1 VISRCP
7 PGLVTFPGRYSRGH
21 DVMPPNVTP
30 EATDQGASLPD
41 FSVIA
46 VTPAGV
52 PDPAVAI
59 AAVRA
64 GGTGVVDLTVSP
76 DENGDAALDRLLSQV
91 CRGCGVRCEGA
102 DGQRISGLVE
112 RLSGGD
118 GRLELVI
125 LTPAT
130 PDLLR
135 RNIEELR
142 RPGVTVLVEA
152 TSADEAAA
160 GLAAGADGLIARGN
174 EAGGPVGDETTF
186 ILLQRLLSAHN
197 VPIWAQGGIGLH
209 TAAAV
214 HAAGGAGVVLDAQL
228 VLTRES
234 ALPDDVKS
242 LISRMDGSE
251 SVCIGEEPGIRFRL
265 CEPPPGRAIAAL
277 ARQADELTMSPD
289 DRERWTRRVRSRLGW
304 DLSAGQLLPL
314 GQDAAFA
321 GRFAARFHT
330 VGRVIAAV
338 RQAADDHLAMACR
351 QRALDEGGPLAVS
364 HETRYPL
371 VQGPMT
377 RVSDNPGFAARVAEA
392 GGLPFLALAL
402 LRAPEV
408 DQLLRQTREVI
419 GDRPWGVG
427 ILGFVP
433 EELREEQLRVI
444 REHRPTYALI
454 AGGRPDQA
462 LVLEQAGIPTYLH
475 VPSSRLLRL
484 FAEAGARRFV
494 FEGRECGGHV
504 GPRTSFVLWDSMV
517 DELLEA
523 LPDGELARCH
533 VLFAGGIHDARSASM
548 VAALAAPLADRG
560 VKVGLL
566 MGTAYLFAAETVS
579 SGAIAPLFQS
589 EATRCD
595 STALLNSGGGHAT
608 RCAQTPYVDAF
619 RAERHRLVSSAA
631 SAEEVRGALEQLN
644 LGRLRIATKGLAR
657 EAYPASGGALVTV
670 GREEQRSQ
678 GLFMIGQVAGLRRST
693 TTIADLHVEVCRG
706 ATQWLTSC
714 HGTASPDGLAARTRT
729 EAPFDVA
736 IVGMSCLL
744 PGAKDVAAYW
754 GNIIEKVDA
763 ISEVPPERWDSAR
776 YYHPDPAERDKI
788 YSRWGGFL
796 GDIEFDPLA
805 YGMPPKS
812 LPYIESLQLLTL
824 HAVRAALIDAGYP
837 DGGFPRD
844 RASVILGVGGGVA
857 DLGQKYSVRAALPA
871 IFDQV
876 PEQVLASLPEWT
888 EDSFPGILLNVA
900 AGRVTN
906 RFDLGGVNY
915 TVDAACASSLAA
927 VYLAARELESRASD
941 VVIVGGA
948 DTVQNPFGYLAF
960 SKTQAL
966 SPTGRCRSFDEKAD
980 GIVISEGI
988 AILVLKRLED
998 AERDGDRVYAVIR
1011 GVAGSSD
1018 GRARGLTAPHPDGQI
1033 RALRRAYA
1041 KAGVSP
1047 AAVGLVEAHGTGTV
1061 AGDRAEI
1068 ETLRTVLDEAGAARR
1083 SCAIGSVKSMIG
1095 HTKCTAGVA
1104 GLVKVAKALHHKVLP
1119 PTLHVERPNATA
1131 DLADSPLYLNTEARP
1146 WLAADPAQPRRAG
1159 VSAFG
1164 FGGTN
1169 FHAVLEEY
1177 TGDAR
1182 DVSRRTGA
1190 DRWSHELLVW
1200 AGEPARIAADLAS
1213 LEEAL
1218 DGTRT
1223 PSLADLAAAHWRVAR
1238 GRTGSRLAI
1247 VASSI
1252 GDLRRKLRSSRERM
1266 GEAGAMPPGVWYAQ
1280 QPHQGLTAF
1289 LYPGQGSQYPGMLT
1303 AIALHF
1309 SEVRYAIDRADRR
1322 LRGQL
1327 DEPLV
1332 GCIFPP
1338 PAFDSEHAEAA
1349 EERLRATRVAQP
1361 ALGAVA
1367 VGLTHLLHALGV
1379 EPDAAAGH
1387 SYGEYPALWCAG
1399 VMAEE
1404 DLYALSEARGRCIAG
1419 VTGPEAGSMVA
1430 AAAPADCI
1438 EPVAAEF
1445 EGVWVSNRNSPAQ
1458 TVVSGTAEGLLRL
1471 TAALEEKGVE
1481 TRRLSV
1487 AAAFHSPLVAPAR
1500 DAFVRHL
1507 RDVALSPARFPVF
1520 SNVTARPYP
1529 GSPSEMAGILADHLA
1544 QPVRFADQVEAMYAA
1559 GVRTFV
1565 ETGPRAVLTGLVG
1578 QVLGNRPRHAIAVD
1592 PGGRGGLAGFLGAIG
1607 CLFANGRPVQLDR
1620 LFAERAGSASVGDL
1634 LADAR
1639 RVPSPTTWLVNGAGA
1654 RPLAP
1659 AVSAEHSTPAAP
1671 PGPAVN
1677 DRGAARDRSG
1687 LLAPDGAGPMAAA
1700 LAAPLPEP
1708 PTPVGTDGV
1717 VAGDDLAQTL
1727 HAFQQLMDRFL
1738 LTQRDVMM
1746 GYLANVTNA
1755 ADPGNAAN
1763 PGTKAPALP
1772 EAGTPSGPADHM
1784 AQPTEAEGTAAGD
1797 ENSVLAHLRRLIS
1810 ERTGYPPELLAD
1822 DADLEADLG
1831 IDSVKRVE
1839 VLGALQ
1845 RGHRPAQADRIARGM
1860 DNLRRAKTLRGLA
1873 AAISGLLAAADADQ
1887 PAQVVQNGSASHT
1900 SGQNGDG
1907 KPGSS
1912 RFILKQTALPK
1923 ATPRLAL
1930 PSDGVLIITDDGR
1943 GFASRF
1949 AALLRQHGAR
1959 ALAVSCATSGE
1970 EGPVSTG
1977 RNDGD
1982 RLTVTAT
1989 EHGAE
1994 TAVSHARSHYGQVR
2008 GIVHLRPLAMSSAPG
2023 DEEPAAPR
2031 DGLTNDLQLLYL
2043 LARAAAADLASGEGP
2058 RWLMATAPLTRHAGR
2073 SPRTQFTA
2081 AGMAGFVKAMAKEC
2095 PHVRAKFVQLA
2106 PDLAPGAAADLLL
2119 DELTTDDGIVQ
2130 VSYGSGRR
2138 SAPVVRRTALPA
2150 GPDQLDLG
2158 PASVVLITGGARGI
2172 TSLVARDLARRYRC
2186 TLILLGRSLLPPAGG
2201 DPVTAAAT
2209 TAAEIRSA
2217 LIGDFRS
2224 RGEKPGLAQVE
2235 AACQRVLAERE
2246 IRATLHDIQASG
2258 ATAEYHRVDA
2268 RDAPTIR
2275 ATIEDVYA
2283 SHRRLDGIIH
2293 GAGIVEDRLLADKE
2307 PTSFERV
2314 LRTKVDG
2321 ALNLLHAVRP
2331 DPLRFMAFFA
2341 SVAGTFGNTGQTD
2354 YAAANEILN
2363 AIALDYDDRWP
2374 GRVIAFN
2381 WGPWDAPGMVT
2392 PELRRKF
2399 STQGVELLAPELA
2412 VRAFVD
2418 ELRLGRK
2425 GEVQVVIGEGPWSSG
2440 APLTRPV
2447 DAQDAGASQ
2456 LWHYDT
2462 LAPGPPLTGKTNG
2475 QQAPGGVGK
2484 GR

>member
-1 VISRCP
+1 MVFMPSAGASHRFLGYLRRHSDVPRVSCP
-7 PGLVTFPGRYSRGH
+7 KSIDR
-21 DVMPPNVTP
+21 
-30 EATDQGASLPD
+30 GASLPD
-41 FSVIA
+41 FSVMA

-59 AAVRA
+59 AAARA
-64 GGTGVVDLTVSP
+64 GGTGVLDLTLSP
-76 DENGDAALDRLLSQV
+76 GQDGDVALDRLLAQAP
-91 CRGCGVRCEGA
+91 RGCGVRCEGA
-102 DGQRISGLVE
+102 DGQRISGLAE
-112 RLSGGD
+112 RLSGRD
-118 GRLELVI
+118 GRLAVVI
-125 LTPAT
+125 LTPAA

-135 RNIEELR
+135 GHIGALR

-174 EAGGPVGDETTF
+174 EAGGRVGDETSF
-186 ILLQRLLSAHN
+186 ILLQRLLSAHK
-197 VPIWAQGGIGLH
+197 VPIWSQGGIGLH

-214 HAAGGAGVVLDAQL
+214 HAAGSAGVVLDAQL
-228 VLTRES
+228 ALTRES

-251 SVCIGEEPGIRFRL
+251 SVCIGDELGIRFRV

-277 ARQADELTMSPD
+277 ARQADGLTGSPD
-289 DRERWTRRVRSRLGW
+289 DREQWVRQVRSRLGW
-304 DLSAGQLLPL
+304 DLPAGQLLPL
-314 GQDAAFA
+314 GQDATFA
-321 GRFAARFHT
+321 GPFAAQFRT
-330 VGRVIAAV
+330 VGRVVAAV
-338 RQAADDHLAMACR
+338 RQAALGHLAMACR
-351 QRALDEGGPLAVS
+351 QRALDEAAPLAVS
-364 HETRYPL
+364 HRTRYPL
-371 VQGPMT
+371 AQGPMT
-377 RVSDNPGFAARVAEA
+377 RVSDNPEFAARVAEA

-408 DQLLRQTREVI
+408 DQLLHQTRAVI

-433 EELREEQLRVI
+433 EDLREEQLRVI
-444 REHRPTYALI
+444 REHQPAFALI

-523 LPDGELARCH
+523 LSEGELTHCH

-548 VAALAAPLADRG
+548 VAALAAPLVDRG

-566 MGTAYLFAAETVS
+566 MGTAYLFAVETVS
-579 SGAIAPLFQS
+579 SGAITPPFQA
-589 EATRCD
+589 EAMRCD
-595 STALLNSGGGHAT
+595 STALLNSGGGHTT
-608 RCAQTPYVDAF
+608 RCAQTTYVQAF
-619 RAERHRLVSSAA
+619 QAERRRLVSSAA
-631 SAEEVRGALEQLN
+631 SAEEVRDTLEELN
-644 LGRLRIATKGLAR
+644 LGRLRIATKGLAH
-657 EAYPASGGALVTV
+657 EAHPGPSGALVTV
-670 GREEQRSQ
+670 GPEEQRSQ
-678 GLFMIGQVAGLRRST
+678 GLFMIGQVAGLRGSP
-693 TTIADLHVEVCRG
+693 TTIADLHAEVCRG
-706 ATQWLTSC
+706 ATQWLTSRQDAV
-714 HGTASPDGLAARTRT
+714 GTDGLAARTRT
-729 EAPFDVA
+729 EAPFNVA

-744 PGAKDVAAYW
+744 PGAKDVEAYW
-754 GNIIEKVDA
+754 GNIIGKVDA
-763 ISEVPPERWDSAR
+763 ISEVPSERWDSAR
-776 YYHPDPAERDKI
+776 YFDPDPAARDKV

-824 HAVRAALIDAGYP
+824 HAVRAALVDAGYP

-844 RASVILGVGGGVA
+844 KTSVILGVGGGVA
-857 DLGQKYSVRAALPA
+857 DLGQKYAVRSALPA
-871 IFDQV
+871 IFDRIPDQL
-876 PEQVLASLPEWT
+876 LASLPEWT

-906 RFDLGGVNY
+906 RFGLGGVNY

-927 VYLAARELESRASD
+927 VYLAARELESRTSD

-980 GIVISEGI
+980 GIVISEGV
-988 AILVLKRLED
+988 AILVLKRLDD
-998 AERDGDRVYAVIR
+998 AERDGDRIYAVIR

-1047 AAVGLVEAHGTGTV
+1047 ATVGLIEAHGTGTV

-1131 DLADSPLYLNTEARP
+1131 DLPDSPLYLNTEARP
-1146 WLAADPAQPRRAG
+1146 WLAVDPAHPRRAG

-1169 FHAVLEEY
+1169 FHALLEEY

-1182 DVSRRTGA
+1182 DVSRRTAA

-1200 AGEPARIAADLAS
+1200 AGPPARIAADLAN

-1218 DGTRT
+1218 SGSRT
-1223 PSLADLAAAHWRVAR
+1223 PSLADLAAAHWRAAR

-1247 VASSI
+1247 VASSVE
-1252 GDLRRKLRSSRERM
+1252 DLSRKLRSSRERVSTS
-1266 GEAGAMPPGVWYAQ
+1266 GAMPPGVWYAD

-1309 SEVRYAIDRADRR
+1309 SEIRDAINRADYQ

-1327 DEPLV
+1327 DEPLAS
-1332 GCIFPP
+1332 CIFPP
-1338 PAFDSEHAEAA
+1338 PVFDSEHAEAA
-1349 EERLRATRVAQP
+1349 EGRLRATRVAQS

-1367 VGLTHLLHALGV
+1367 VGLTRLLRALGV
-1379 EPDAAAGH
+1379 EPDVAAGH

-1399 VMAEE
+1399 VMGEE
-1404 DLYALSEARGRCIAG
+1404 DLYALSEARGRCIAA

-1430 AAAPADCI
+1430 AAAPADVI
-1438 EPVAAEF
+1438 EPVTAEF

-1471 TAALEEKGVE
+1471 TTALEEKGIDV
-1481 TRRLSV
+1481 RQLSV
-1487 AAAFHSPLVAPAR
+1487 AAAFHSPLVAPAC
-1500 DAFVRHL
+1500 DAFARHL
-1507 RDVALSPARFPVF
+1507 QEAALSAARFPVF

-1529 GSPSEMAGILADHLA
+1529 ASPQRMADILADHLV
-1544 QPVRFADQVEAMYAA
+1544 QPVRFAEQVEAMYAA

-1578 QVLGNRPRHAIAVD
+1578 QVLGDRPHHAIAVD
-1592 PGGRGGLAGFLGAIG
+1592 PGGRGGLAGFLGAVG
-1607 CLFANGRPVQLDR
+1607 CLFATGLPVQLDR
-1620 LFAERAGSASVGDL
+1620 LFAERAESASLGDL

-1639 RVPSPTTWLVNGAGA
+1639 HVPSPTTWLVNGAGA

-1659 AVSAEHSTPAAP
+1659 ATSPEPSPVVASS
-1671 PGPAVN
+1671 GPEVIE
-1677 DRGAARDRSG
+1677 RGTAGDRSA
-1687 LLAPDGAGPMAAA
+1687 LMASATVGSA
-1700 LAAPLPEP
+1700 VPLFDAPLPWP
-1708 PTPVGTDGV
+1708 PTPAGTDAV
-1717 VAGDDLAQTL
+1717 PAGDDLAQTL
-1727 HAFQQLMDRFL
+1727 HGFQRLMDRFL
-1738 LTQRDVMM
+1738 VTQRDVMM
-1746 GYLANVTNA
+1746 SYLA
-1755 ADPGNAAN
+1755 DAAN
-1763 PGTKAPALP
+1763 AVRASGTAT
-1772 EAGTPSGPADHM
+1772 GTPELPQAGIPGGPVDHTAPQTEADH
-1784 AQPTEAEGTAAGD
+1784 TAARD

-1845 RGHRPAQADRIARGM
+1845 RAHRQDEAVRIAHGM
-1860 DNLRRAKTLRGLA
+1860 DNLRLTRTLRSLA
-1873 AAISGLLAAADADQ
+1873 AAISGLLTAEGADQ
-1887 PAQVVQNGSASHT
+1887 PIQAVPNSASSSRT
-1900 SGQNGDG
+1900 SGQNGNG
-1907 KPGSS
+1907 KLGSS
-1912 RFILKQTALPK
+1912 RFLLEQTALPEV
-1923 ATPRLAL
+1923 TSRRQL
-1930 PSDGVLIITDDGR
+1930 PSDGVVLITDDGR
-1943 GFASRF
+1943 GFAPRF

-1959 ALAVSCATSGE
+1959 ALVVSCTAGGE
-1970 EGPVSTG
+1970 DGRVSTG
-1977 RNDGD
+1977 SGGGDG
-1982 RLTVTAT
+1982 LTVTAT

-1994 TAVSHARSHYGQVR
+1994 TAVSHARSRYGQVR
-2008 GIVHLRPLAMSSAPG
+2008 GIVHLRPLATSPTPG
-2023 DEEPAAPR
+2023 DEDPASSSDRFTA
-2031 DGLTNDLQLLYL
+2031 DLHLLYL
-2043 LARAAAADLASGEGP
+2043 LARAAAADLALGDGP
-2058 RWLMATAPLTRHAGR
+2058 RWLMAAAPLMRYAGQEG
-2073 SPRTQFTA
+2073 RTECPAT
-2081 AGMAGFVKAMAKEC
+2081 GVAGFVKAMTNEW
-2095 PHVRAKFVQLA
+2095 PHVRAKVVELTR
-2106 PDLAPGAAADLLL
+2106 DIAPGGAADLLL
-2119 DELTTDDGIVQ
+2119 DEMAADDGIVE
-2130 VSYGSGRR
+2130 VSYRSGNR
-2138 SAPVVRRTALPA
+2138 SAPVVRRAALPD
-2150 GPDQLDLG
+2150 GPDHLDLG
-2158 PASVVLITGGARGI
+2158 PASVVLVTGGARGI

-2186 TLILLGRSLLPPAGG
+2186 TLILLGRSPPPSAEE
-2201 DPVTAAAT
+2201 DSVTAAST
-2209 TAAEIRSA
+2209 TAAEIRAA
-2217 LIGDFRS
+2217 LIDDLRS
-2224 RGEKPGLAQVE
+2224 RGETLVLAQVE

-2246 IRATLHDIQASG
+2246 VRSTLREIRASG
-2258 ATAEYHRVDA
+2258 ATVEYRRIDV
-2268 RDAPTIR
+2268 RDAPAMR
-2275 ATIEDVYA
+2275 ATVEEVYE
-2283 SHRRLDGIIH
+2283 SHGRVDGVIH
-2293 GAGIVEDRLLADKE
+2293 GAGVVEDRLLAAKE
-2307 PTSFERV
+2307 PPSFERV
-2314 LRTKVDG
+2314 VRTKVDG

-2331 DPLRFMAFFA
+2331 DSLRFLAFFA
-2341 SVAGTFGNTGQTD
+2341 SVAGTFGNAGQAD

-2363 AIALDYDDRWP
+2363 AIALEYDARWP
-2374 GRVIAFN
+2374 GRVVAFN

-2392 PELRRKF
+2392 PEVRQQF
-2399 STQGVELLAPELA
+2399 SARGVELLAPELA
-2412 VRAFVD
+2412 VQAFAD

-2425 GEVQVVIGEGPWSSG
+2425 GDVRVVIGEGPWSSG
-2440 APLTRPV
+2440 VPVTRPAG
-2447 DAQDAGASQ
+2447 AQDAGAQQ
-2456 LWHYDT
+2456 LEHYGALT
-2462 LAPGPPLTGKTNG
+2462 SRPLSRVKANG
-2475 QQAPGGVGK
+2475 QSAAGGVGNE
-2484 GR
+2484 R

>member
-1 VISRCP
+1 
-7 PGLVTFPGRYSRGH
+7 L
-21 DVMPPNVTP
+21 P
-30 EATDQGASLPD
+30 E
-41 FSVIA
+41 FSVIGL
-46 VTPAGV
+46 TLAGV

-59 AAVRA
+59 AAARA
-64 GGTGVVDLTVSP
+64 DGTGVLDLTLSP
-76 DENGDAALDRLLSQV
+76 GEDGDIALDHLLGKAP
-91 CRGCGVRCEGA
+91 RGCGVRCEGA
-102 DGQRISGLVE
+102 DGERISGLAE

-118 GRLELVI
+118 GRLGLLV
-125 LTPAT
+125 LTPAA

-135 RNIEELR
+135 GHIEELR

-174 EAGGPVGDETTF
+174 EAGGWVGDETSF

-214 HAAGGAGVVLDAQL
+214 HAAGAAGVVLDAQL
-228 VLTRES
+228 ALTRES

-251 SVCIGEEPGIRFRL
+251 SVCIGDELGIRFRV
-265 CEPPPGRAIAAL
+265 CEQPPGRTIAAL
-277 ARQADELTMSPD
+277 AREAGELTVSPD
-289 DRERWTRRVRSRLGW
+289 DRERWARQVSSRLGW

-321 GRFAARFHT
+321 GRFAAQFRT
-330 VGRVIAAV
+330 AGRVVAAV
-338 RQAADDHLAMACR
+338 RQAAVGHLAMACR
-351 QRALDEGGPLAVS
+351 QRTLDEAAPLAAS
-364 HETRYPL
+364 HRTRYPL
-371 VQGPMT
+371 AQGPMT
-377 RVSDNPGFAARVAEA
+377 RVSDNPEFAARVAEA

-408 DQLLRQTREVI
+408 DQLLRQTRVVI

-433 EELREEQLRVI
+433 EDLREEQLRVI
-444 REHRPTYALI
+444 REHRPAYALI

-462 LVLEQAGIPTYLH
+462 LMLEQANIPTYLH

-523 LPDGELARCH
+523 LPEGELARCH

-566 MGTAYLFAAETVS
+566 MGTAYLFADEAVS
-579 SGAIAPLFQS
+579 SGAIAPVFQA
-589 EATRCD
+589 EAMRCD

-619 RAERHRLVSSAA
+619 QAERHRLLSSSAA
-631 SAEEVRGALEQLN
+631 SAEEVRDALEQLN

-657 EAYPASGGALVTV
+657 EAHPAASGALVTV
-670 GREEQRSQ
+670 CPDEQRSQ
-678 GLFMIGQVAGLRRST
+678 GLFMIGQVAGLRGSA
-693 TTIADLHVEVCRG
+693 TTIADLHAEVCQG
-706 ATQWLTSC
+706 ATQWLISR
-714 HGTASPDGLAARTRT
+714 HDEVGTDGLTDARTRT
-729 EAPFDVA
+729 EAPFSVA

-744 PGAKDVAAYW
+744 PGAKDVEAYW
-754 GNIIEKVDA
+754 GNIIAKVDA
-763 ISEVPPERWDSAR
+763 ISEVPSERWDSAR
-776 YYHPDPAERDKI
+776 YFDSDPTARDKI

-812 LPYIESLQLLTL
+812 MPYIESLQLLTL
-824 HAVRAALIDAGYP
+824 HAVRAALVDAGYP
-837 DGGFPRD
+837 DGGFHRD
-844 RASVILGVGGGVA
+844 NTSVILGVGGGVA
-857 DLGQKYSVRAALPA
+857 DLGQKYSVRSALPA

-876 PEQVLASLPEWT
+876 PEQILASLPEWT

-927 VYLAARELESRASD
+927 VYLAARELESRTSD

-988 AILVLKRLED
+988 AILVLKRLDD
-998 AERDGDRVYAVIR
+998 AERDGDRIYAVIR

-1047 AAVGLVEAHGTGTV
+1047 AAVELIEAHGTGTV

-1119 PTLHVERPNATA
+1119 PTLHIERPNATA
-1131 DLADSPLYLNTEARP
+1131 DLPDSPLYLNTEARP
-1146 WLAADPAQPRRAG
+1146 WLAADPTQPRRAG

-1182 DVSRRTGA
+1182 DVSRRTAA

-1200 AGEPARIAADLAS
+1200 AGAPASIAADLAN

-1218 DGTRT
+1218 TGPGT
-1223 PSLADLAAAHWRVAR
+1223 PSLADLAAARWRAAR
-1238 GRTGSRLAI
+1238 GRTGARLAI

-1252 GDLRRKLRSSRERM
+1252 EDLRRKLRSARERM
-1266 GEAGAMPPGVWYAQ
+1266 GEAGAMPPGAWYADQ
-1280 QPHQGLTAF
+1280 SRQGLTAF

-1309 SEVRYAIDRADRR
+1309 SEVRDAIDRADRQ

-1327 DEPLV
+1327 DEPLAS
-1332 GCIFPP
+1332 CIFPP
-1338 PAFDSEHAEAA
+1338 PAFDSDRADAA

-1367 VGLTHLLHALGV
+1367 VGLTRLLHAFGV
-1379 EPDAAAGH
+1379 EPDVAAGH

-1399 VMAEE
+1399 AMPEE
-1404 DLYALSEARGRCIAG
+1404 DLYALSEERGRCIAA

-1430 AAAPADCI
+1430 AAAAAEHI

-1445 EGVWVSNRNSPAQ
+1445 DDVWVSNRNSPAQ

-1471 TAALEEKGVE
+1471 TTALEEKGID

-1500 DAFVRHL
+1500 DAFAGHL

-1529 GSPSEMAGILADHLA
+1529 GSPSEMADILADHLA

-1565 ETGPRAVLTGLVG
+1565 ETGPRAILTGLVG
-1578 QVLGNRPRHAIAVD
+1578 QVLGDRPHDAIAVD
-1592 PGGRGGLAGFLGAIG
+1592 PDGRGGLPGFLGAIG
-1607 CLFANGRPVQLDR
+1607 RLFANGRPVQLDR

-1639 RVPSPTTWLVNGAGA
+1639 RVPSSTTWLVNGAGA

-1659 AVSAEHSTPAAP
+1659 AGSPEPSPLAAP
-1671 PGPAVN
+1671 PGPEVN
-1677 DRGAARDRSG
+1677 EHGAAEDHSALTG
-1687 LLAPDGAGPMAAA
+1687 PTGAGPTAVA
-1700 LAAPLPEP
+1700 LAAPLPVP
-1708 PTPVGTDGV
+1708 PAP
-1717 VAGDDLAQTL
+1717 AGAGRALASDDLAQTL

-1746 GYLANVTNA
+1746 GYLANSANV
-1755 ADPGNAAN
+1755 GNTAN
-1763 PGTKAPALP
+1763 GTLALP
-1772 EAGTPSGPADHM
+1772 KAGDSGDPAGQM
-1784 AQPTEAEGTAAGD
+1784 AQPTEAADTASGD

-1845 RGHRPAQADRIARGM
+1845 RVYRPDQAARIARGT
-1860 DNLRRAKTLRGLA
+1860 DNLRRTKTLRGLA
-1873 AAISGLLAAADADQ
+1873 ADISGLLTGGGVDQ
-1887 PAQVVQNGSASHT
+1887 PVPAAQHSAASRT

-1907 KPGSS
+1907 KPTSS
-1912 RFILKQTALPK
+1912 RFLLEQAALPEV
-1923 ATPRLAL
+1923 TTRLRL
-1930 PSDGVLIITDDGR
+1930 PSDGVVLITDDGR

-1949 AALLRQHGAR
+1949 AAVLRDNGVR
-1959 ALAVSCATSGE
+1959 ALVVSCPSSGE
-1970 EGPVSTG
+1970 CGPVTAGS
-1977 RNDGD
+1977 DDDD

-1989 EHGAE
+1989 QQSAE
-1994 TAVSHARSHYGQVR
+1994 TAVSHARSRHGHVR
-2008 GIVHLRPLAMSSAPG
+2008 GLVHLRPLAASPPPG
-2023 DEEPAAPR
+2023 DEDPAASS
-2031 DGLTNDLQLLYL
+2031 DGLTADLHVLYL
-2043 LARAAAADLASGEGP
+2043 LARAAAADLVSGDGP
-2058 RWLMATAPLTRHAGR
+2058 RWLVAAAPLTQHAGR
-2073 SPRTQFTA
+2073 SLRTQSTA
-2081 AGMAGFVKAMAKEC
+2081 AGVAGFVKAMAKEC
-2095 PHVRAKFVQLA
+2095 PHVRAKTVGFPRDIA
-2106 PDLAPGAAADLLL
+2106 PDGAAELLL
-2119 DELTTDDGIVQ
+2119 GELTTNDNIVE
-2130 VSYGSGRR
+2130 VSYGSGSR
-2138 SAPVVRRTALPA
+2138 SAPIVRRAALPE
-2150 GPDQLDLG
+2150 GPDRLDLG
-2158 PASVVLITGGARGI
+2158 PASVILITGGARGI

-2186 TLILLGRSLLPPAGG
+2186 TLILLGRSPLPPAEE
-2201 DPVTAAAT
+2201 DPVTAAAA
-2209 TAAEIRSA
+2209 TAAEIRAA
-2217 LIGDFRS
+2217 LIDGLRS
-2224 RGEKPGLAQVE
+2224 RAEKFGPAQVE

-2246 IRATLHDIQASG
+2246 IRTTLRDIQASG
-2258 ATAEYHRVDA
+2258 ATAEYRRSDV
-2268 RDAPTIR
+2268 RDTPAIQETV
-2275 ATIEDVYA
+2275 EEVYA
-2283 SHRRLDGIIH
+2283 SHGRLDGIIH
-2293 GAGIVEDRLLADKE
+2293 GAGVVEDRLLADKE
-2307 PTSFERV
+2307 PASFERV
-2314 LRTKVDG
+2314 LRTKVGG
-2321 ALNLLHAVRP
+2321 ALNLLRVVRP
-2331 DPLRFMAFFA
+2331 DSLRFLAFFA
-2341 SVAGTFGNTGQTD
+2341 SVAGTFGNAGQAD

-2363 AIALDYDDRWP
+2363 AIALDYDVRWP
-2374 GRVIAFN
+2374 GRVIAVN

-2392 PELRRKF
+2392 PEIRRQF
-2399 STQGVELLAPELA
+2399 SARGVELLAPELA
-2412 VRAFVD
+2412 VQAFAD

-2425 GEVQVVIGEGPWSSG
+2425 GDVQVVIGEGPWSGG

-2447 DAQDAGASQ
+2447 DAQDAGPPQ
-2456 LWHYDT
+2456 LEHYDA
-2462 LAPGPPLTGKTNG
+2462 LAPCQPLYGGANG
-2475 QQAPGGVGK
+2475 QQATGGAGK
-2484 GR
+2484 GG

>member
-1 VISRCP
+1 
-7 PGLVTFPGRYSRGH
+7 
-21 DVMPPNVTP
+21 
-30 EATDQGASLPD
+30 LPD

-59 AAVRA
+59 AAARA
-64 GGTGVVDLTVSP
+64 SGTGVLDLTLSP
-76 DENGDAALDRLLSQV
+76 GEDGDVALDHLLSKAP
-91 CRGCGVRCEGA
+91 RGCGVRCEGA

-118 GRLELVI
+118 SRLGLVV
-125 LTPAT
+125 LTLAA

-135 RNIEELR
+135 GHIEMLR

-174 EAGGPVGDETTF
+174 EAGGRVGDETSF
-186 ILLQRLLSAHN
+186 ILLQRVLSAYD

-214 HAAGGAGVVLDAQL
+214 HAADAAGVVLDAQL
-228 VLTRES
+228 ALTRES

-251 SVCIGEEPGIRFRL
+251 SVCIGDELGIRFRV

-277 ARQADELTMSPD
+277 AREADEVTMSPD
-289 DRERWTRRVRSRLGW
+289 DRERWARQVRSRLGW

-321 GRFAARFHT
+321 GRFAARFRT
-330 VGRVIAAV
+330 VGRVVAAV
-338 RQAADDHLAMACR
+338 RQAAVGHLAMACR
-351 QRALDEGGPLAVS
+351 QRALDEAAPLAVS
-364 HETRYPL
+364 HRTRYPL
-371 VQGPMT
+371 AQGPMT
-377 RVSDNPGFAARVAEA
+377 RVSDSPEFAARVAEA

-402 LRAPEV
+402 LHAPEV
-408 DQLLRQTREVI
+408 DQLLRQTRAVI

-433 EELREEQLRVI
+433 EDLREEQLRVI
-444 REHRPTYALI
+444 QEHRPAYALI

-462 LVLEQAGIPTYLH
+462 LMLEQAGIPTYLH

-560 VKVGLL
+560 VKAGLL
-566 MGTAYLFAAETVS
+566 MGTAYLFTAEAVS
-579 SGAIAPLFQS
+579 SGAITPSFQA

-619 RAERHRLVSSAA
+619 QAERHRLVSSAA
-631 SAEEVRGALEQLN
+631 SAEEVRDALEQLN

-657 EAYPASGGALVTV
+657 GAHLPPGGPLVTV
-670 GREEQRSQ
+670 GPDEQRSH
-678 GLFMIGQVAGLRRST
+678 GLFMIGQVAGLRGST
-693 TTIADLHVEVCRG
+693 TTIADLHAEVCRG
-706 ATQWLTSC
+706 ATQRLACRYGNTD
-714 HGTASPDGLAARTRT
+714 TDGLTATRTRT
-729 EAPFDVA
+729 EAPFNVA

-744 PGAKDVAAYW
+744 PGAKDVEAYW
-754 GNIIEKVDA
+754 GNIITKVDA
-763 ISEVPPERWDSAR
+763 ISEIPSERWDSAR
-776 YYHPDPAERDKI
+776 YYDPDPAARDKI

-824 HAVRAALIDAGYP
+824 HAVRAALVDAGYP

-844 RASVILGVGGGVA
+844 KTSVILGVGGGVA
-857 DLGQKYSVRAALPA
+857 DLGQKYSVRSALPA
-871 IFDQV
+871 IFGQV

-927 VYLAARELESRASD
+927 VYLAARELEARTSD

-948 DTVQNPFGYLAF
+948 DTVQNTFGYLAF

-966 SPTGRCRSFDEKAD
+966 SPTGRCRSFDETAD

-988 AILVLKRLED
+988 AILVLKRLDD
-998 AERDGDRVYAVIR
+998 AERDGDRIYAVIR

-1033 RALRRAYA
+1033 SALRRAYA

-1047 AAVGLVEAHGTGTV
+1047 AAVGLIEAHGTGTV
-1061 AGDRAEI
+1061 AGDRAEL
-1068 ETLRTVLDEAGAARR
+1068 ETLRTVLDDAGAARR

-1119 PTLHVERPNATA
+1119 PTLHVEHPSPTA
-1131 DLADSPLYLNTEARP
+1131 DLPDSPLYLNTEARP
-1146 WLAADPAQPRRAG
+1146 WLAVDPAQPRRAG

-1177 TGDAR
+1177 IGDAR
-1182 DVSRRTGA
+1182 DVSRRTAA

-1200 AGEPARIAADLAS
+1200 AGAPARIAADLAN

-1218 DGTRT
+1218 TGPRT
-1223 PSLADLAAAHWRVAR
+1223 PSLADLAATHWQAAR
-1238 GRTGSRLAI
+1238 GRTGARLAI

-1252 GDLRRKLRSSRERM
+1252 EDLRSKLRSSRERV
-1266 GEAGAMPPGVWYAQ
+1266 GEAGAMPPGMWYAD

-1309 SEVRYAIDRADRR
+1309 SEVRDAIDRADRQ

-1327 DEPLV
+1327 DEPLAS
-1332 GCIFPP
+1332 CIFPP
-1338 PAFDSEHAEAA
+1338 PAFGSEHAEAA

-1367 VGLTHLLHALGV
+1367 VGLTRLLHALGV
-1379 EPDAAAGH
+1379 EPDVAAGH
-1387 SYGEYPALWCAG
+1387 SYGEYPALWCAD

-1404 DLYALSEARGRCIAG
+1404 DLYALSEARGRCIAA
-1419 VTGPEAGSMVA
+1419 VTGPAAGSMVA
-1430 AAAPADCI
+1430 AAAPAEHI
-1438 EPVAAEF
+1438 EPVAVEF

-1471 TAALEEKGVE
+1471 TTALAEKGID
-1481 TRRLSV
+1481 TRQLSV

-1500 DAFVRHL
+1500 DAFARHL
-1507 RDVALSPARFPVF
+1507 QDVTLSLARFPVF

-1529 GSPSEMAGILADHLA
+1529 GSPAQMADILADHLV
-1544 QPVRFADQVEAMYAA
+1544 QPVQFADQVEAMYAA

-1565 ETGPRAVLTGLVG
+1565 ETGPRAILTGLVG
-1578 QVLGNRPRHAIAVD
+1578 QVLGDRPHRAIAVD
-1592 PGGRGGLAGFLGAIG
+1592 PGGRGGLAGFLGAVG

-1620 LFAERAGSASVGDL
+1620 LFAERAGSANLGDL
-1634 LADAR
+1634 LADACHA
-1639 RVPSPTTWLVNGAGA
+1639 PSPTTWLVNGAGA

-1659 AVSAEHSTPAAP
+1659 TATPEPSPLVVP
-1671 PGPAVN
+1671 PRLEANGH
-1677 DRGAARDRSG
+1677 GAAEDRSA
-1687 LLAPDGAGPMAAA
+1687 LPAWAGAGPAAAA
-1700 LAAPLPEP
+1700 LTAPVPLA
-1708 PTPVGTDGV
+1708 PTHAGTEG
-1717 VAGDDLAQTL
+1717 APGGDDLAQTL

-1738 LTQRDVMM
+1738 VTQRDVMM
-1746 GYLANVTNA
+1746 GYLAGTTNA
-1755 ADPGNAAN
+1755 ATETP
-1763 PGTKAPALP
+1763 PLP
-1772 EAGTPSGPADHM
+1772 EAGIPSGPADHF
-1784 AQPTEAEGTAAGD
+1784 AQPAEAEDTAADD

-1810 ERTGYPPELLAD
+1810 DRTGYPPELLAD

-1845 RGHRPAQADRIARGM
+1845 RAHRQDQAARISHGT
-1860 DNLRRAKTLRGLA
+1860 DHLRRTRTLRGLA
-1873 AAISGLLAAADADQ
+1873 AAISGLLTAGGVDQ
-1887 PAQVVQNGSASHT
+1887 PGQAVQHRAASRT

-1907 KPGSS
+1907 KPSS
-1912 RFILKQTALPK
+1912 WRFLLEQAALPK
-1923 ATPRLAL
+1923 VTTRLRL
-1930 PSDGVLIITDDGR
+1930 PSDGVLLITDDGR
-1943 GFASRF
+1943 GFALGF
-1949 AALLRQHGAR
+1949 AALLRQHGVP
-1959 ALAVSCATSGE
+1959 ALIVSFTSSE
-1970 EGPVSTG
+1970 EAGQVAG
-1977 RNDGD
+1977 GDDDGD

-1989 EHGAE
+1989 QQGAE
-1994 TAVSHARSHYGQVR
+1994 TAVSHARSRHGHVR
-2008 GIVHLRPLAMSSAPG
+2008 GLVHLRPLATSPTPG
-2023 DEEPAAPR
+2023 DEDPAADR
-2031 DGLTNDLQLLYL
+2031 DRLTADLHALYL
-2043 LARAAAADLASGEGP
+2043 LTRAAAADLASDDGP
-2058 RWLMATAPLTRHAGR
+2058 RWLMATTPVTGHAGR
-2073 SPRTQFTA
+2073 SLRTQVTA
-2081 AGMAGFVKAMAKEC
+2081 AGVAGFVKAMAKEW
-2095 PHVRAKFVQLA
+2095 PHVRAKVVELT
-2106 PDLAPGAAADLLL
+2106 PDITLGGAAELLL
-2119 DELTTDDGIVQ
+2119 DELTTNDGIVEIC
-2130 VSYGSGRR
+2130 YGSGNR
-2138 SAPVVRRTALPA
+2138 SAPIVQRAALPD
-2150 GPDQLDLG
+2150 GPDRLDLG
-2158 PASVVLITGGARGI
+2158 SASVILITGGARGI

-2186 TLILLGRSLLPPAGG
+2186 TFILLGRSPLPPAEE
-2201 DPVTAAAT
+2201 DPVTAEAT
-2209 TAAEIRSA
+2209 TAAEIRAA
-2217 LIGDFRS
+2217 LIDDLRS
-2224 RGEKPGLAQVE
+2224 RGEKFGPAQVE

-2246 IRATLHDIQASG
+2246 IRTTLRDIQASG
-2258 ATAEYHRVDA
+2258 ATAEYRRSDV
-2268 RDAPTIR
+2268 RDAPAIR
-2275 ATIEDVYA
+2275 ATVERVYA
-2283 SHRRLDGIIH
+2283 SHGRLDGIIH
-2293 GAGIVEDRLLADKE
+2293 GAGVVEDRLLADKE
-2307 PTSFERV
+2307 PASFERV

-2321 ALNLLHAVRP
+2321 ALNLLRAVRP
-2331 DPLRFMAFFA
+2331 DALRFLAFFA
-2341 SVAGTFGNTGQTD
+2341 SVAGTFGNAGQAD

-2363 AIALDYDDRWP
+2363 AIALDCDARWP
-2374 GRVIAFN
+2374 GRVVAVN

-2392 PELRRKF
+2392 PEIRRQF
-2399 STQGVELLAPELA
+2399 SARGVDLLGPELA
-2412 VRAFVD
+2412 VQAFAD
-2418 ELRLGRK
+2418 ELRLGDK
-2425 GEVQVVIGEGPWSSG
+2425 GDVQVVIGEGPWSSG
-2440 APLTRPV
+2440 VPLTRAA
-2447 DAQDAGASQ
+2447 DAQDAGVPHLEHYGAS
-2456 LWHYDT
+2456 
-2462 LAPGPPLTGKTNG
+2462 ASCPPLNGKANG
-2475 QQAPGGVGK
+2475 QQAAGGVGK